1 MFFGPGGPSGPDD
14 DKPTKLWDREIL
26 GRLWAYVRPHWKR
39 LAWVLG
45 MMLATRAALLA
56 QPVLWHLLLDVA
68 LPHRDWILLYEVAA
82 GYVGLALIST
92 ALAYPQE
99 MMLQT
104 LGAQVIADL
113 RNDLFAH
120 LQRLSLDFYDRRE
133 AGQIISRVTNDIDA
147 MSEILNFGVM
157 TFLGD
162 LLVLAG
168 SLAVMVRMSPRLT
181 LWMLVLLPILI
192 GISWWFRRR
201 AKKVFD
207 AVQKE
212 AAAVTSAFQEN
223 LSGVRVVQSFVRE
236 DENFRRFAAISE
248 GWLEANLNAVRL
260 FSQFFPTLE
269 ALRGIANAGLLLFG
283 GLLVLGHRLEL
294 GVLIAFQRYFEM
306 FFMPVRN
313 LTRLYGQLQRAMIG
327 AERVFEILDTPPRI
341 QNAPGAI
348 KLPDE
353 PADIRFE
360 NVSFAY
366 EEGQE
371 VLHEVSFTVQAG
383 QRIALVGP
391 TGAGKT
397 TLLNLL
403 MRLYDPQQGRITLDG
418 RDLREITVESLR
430 NQMAIVLQ
438 DSFLFSGSVRDNICY
453 GRRNATPE
461 EIEAAARAVH
471 AHDFIS
477 QLPQGYDTQVKE
489 RGGRFSAGQRQL
501 ISFARALLA
510 NPRILLLDE
519 ATSDVDTMTE
529 TQIQTALHHLLHGRT
544 AIIIAHRLSTVANA
558 DRILV
563 INEGRIVEEGTHSE
577 LLAQGGLYRRLY
589 EMQFRDVEE
598 EPETA

>member
-1 MFFGPGGPSGPDD
+1 
-14 DKPTKLWDREIL
+14 
-26 GRLWAYVRPHWKR
+26 
-39 LAWVLG
+39 

-68 LPHRDWILLYEVAA
+68 LPRRDWILLCEVAG
-82 GYVGLALIST
+82 GYVGLAFLSM

-99 MMLQT
+99 MLLQT
-104 LGAQVIADL
+104 LGAQIIADL

-133 AGQIISRVTNDIDA
+133 AGQIMSRVTNDIDA
-147 MSEILNFGVM
+147 MSEVLNFGVM
-157 TFLGD
+157 TFIGD
-162 LLVLAG
+162 LVVLVGAFL
-168 SLAVMVRMSPRLT
+168 VMIRMSPRLT
-181 LWMLVLLPILI
+181 LWMLILLPVLI
-192 GISWWFRRR
+192 GISAWFRGR

-207 AVQKE
+207 EVQKQ
-212 AAAVTSAFQEN
+212 AAAVTSALQEN
-223 LSGVRVVQSFVRE
+223 LAGVRVVQSFVRE
-236 DENFRRFAAISE
+236 EENLRRFAAVNE
-248 GWLEANLNAVRL
+248 RWLAANLNAVRL

-269 ALRGIANAGLLLFG
+269 ALGGIANAGLLLFG
-283 GLLVLGHRLEL
+283 GILVLSHRLEL
-294 GVLIAFQRYFEM
+294 GILVAFQRYFEM

-313 LTRLYGQLQRAMIG
+313 LTRLYGQLQRAMVG
-327 AERVFEILDTPPRI
+327 ADRVFEILDTPPRI
-341 QNAPGAI
+341 QNAPGAVD
-348 KLPDE
+348 LPDE

-360 NVSFAY
+360 RVSFAY

-397 TLLNLL
+397 TLINLL
-403 MRLYDPQQGRITLDG
+403 MRFYDPQQGRITVGG
-418 RDLREITVESLR
+418 RDLREVTVESLR
-430 NQMAIVLQ
+430 AQMGIVLQ
-438 DSFLFSGSVRDNICY
+438 DSFLFSGSVGDNIRY
-453 GRRNATPE
+453 GRREAAPE
-461 EIEAAARAVH
+461 EVEAAARAVQ

-477 QLPQGYDTQVKE
+477 QLPQGYDTEVKE
-489 RGGRFSAGQRQL
+489 RGLRFSAGQRQL

-519 ATSDVDTMTE
+519 ATSNVDAMTE
-529 TQIQTALHHLLHGRT
+529 MQIQTALHRLFQGRT

-563 INEGRIVEEGTHSE
+563 INDGRIVEEGNHSE

-589 EMQFRDVEE
+589 EMQFRDIEE
-598 EPETA
+598 EMDRG